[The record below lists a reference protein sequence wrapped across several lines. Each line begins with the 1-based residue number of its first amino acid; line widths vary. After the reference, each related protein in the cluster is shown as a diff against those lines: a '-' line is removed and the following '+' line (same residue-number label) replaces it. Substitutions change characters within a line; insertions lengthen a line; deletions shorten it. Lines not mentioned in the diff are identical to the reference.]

1 MGSIPILN
9 TNYWKLK
16 HNGECVRLLS
26 EMFGVR
32 LWMRFDPAG
41 FRRNP
46 SVKAVSL
53 EARLTFGKDQRMAP

>member
-9 TNYWKLK
+9 TNYWKLNS
-16 HNGECVRLLS
+16 NGDEARLLS
-26 EMFGVR
+26 VAFGIR
-32 LWMRFDPAG
+32 PWIQFDPDN

-46 SVKAVSL
+46 SVKAVRL